1 MSALDA
7 GNQVAFY
14 RGGTEVF
21 SFDSADL
28 LELAG
33 LMARRRRAA

>member
-28 LELAG
+28 LDSPA
-33 LMARRRRAA
+33 